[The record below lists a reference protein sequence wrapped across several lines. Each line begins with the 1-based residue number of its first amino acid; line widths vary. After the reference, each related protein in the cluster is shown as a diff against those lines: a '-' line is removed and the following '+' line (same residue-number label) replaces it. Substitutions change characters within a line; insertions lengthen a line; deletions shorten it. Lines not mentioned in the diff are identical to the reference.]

1 MCDFN
6 QFVKENSA
14 FILTFT
20 GILGSC
26 CTGVLVFLL
35 RSRCTKIAC
44 CGFSCERNV
53 IPASQLTNVTIESND
68 PQAPP
73 SQAPFNPAAAE
84 SACNVGGSAG
94 RSP

>member
-35 RSRCTKIAC
+35 RSRCTKISC

-53 IPASQLTNVTIESND
+53 IPASQLTNVTIDRD
-68 PQAPP
+68 PPHEPTRGASSVPVTTT
-73 SQAPFNPAAAE
+73 
-84 SACNVGGSAG
+84 VGGGG

>member
-1 MCDFN
+1 MCNFN
-6 QFVKENSA
+6 EFVKENSA

-53 IPASQLTNVTIESND
+53 IPASQLTNVTIERD
-68 PQAPP
+68 PPQAPTRTVSSSVP
-73 SQAPFNPAAAE
+73 VTVTSTAGG
-84 SACNVGGSAG
+84 GGS
-94 RSP
+94 SP

>member
-1 MCDFN
+1 MCNFN
-6 QFVKENSA
+6 EFVKENSA

-53 IPASQLTNVTIESND
+53 IPASQLTNVTIERD
-68 PQAPP
+68 PPQEPTRGASSSPVLRT
-73 SQAPFNPAAAE
+73 S
-84 SACNVGGSAG
+84 SVGGGG